1 MRRPILIAIRERAD
15 ANDAGGGRHYRRCNR
30 RSQTM
35 SSALDAGAAAGW
47 LAVVG
52 SGVFH
57 GVNPAMG
64 WLFATALGLQRRS
77 RTALAAALPPLALG
91 HAASVFAVTSSAL
104 VLGLALH
111 AQSMK
116 IVAGIVLL
124 GWAAY
129 HLLYGHRHRM
139 RVGMTAGA
147 LGLAL
152 WSAAT
157 ATVHGAGLMLVPA
170 LMPICGAAAR
180 ASLAGAL
187 GPAALVTLVHTLVA
201 SATSAAIAFAAYEY
215 LGLGMLRRGWVN
227 FDWMWSGALALT
239 GAGLLALA

>member
-1 MRRPILIAIRERAD
+1 MNA
-15 ANDAGGGRHYRRCNR
+15 
-30 RSQTM
+30 
-35 SSALDAGAAAGW
+35 SSYAGAAAGW

-64 WLFATALGLQRRS
+64 WLFASALGLQRNSRS
-77 RTALAAALPPLALG
+77 ALLAALPPLALG
-91 HAASVFAVTSSAL
+91 HAASIFAVSSSAL
-104 VLGLALH
+104 MLGLAVH
-111 AQSMK
+111 AASLK
-116 IVAGIVLL
+116 VVAGVVLL
-124 GWAAY
+124 GWAVY
-129 HLLYGHRHRM
+129 HVLYGHRHRV

-170 LMPICGAAAR
+170 LMPICGTAAGAGV
-180 ASLAGAL
+180 AGAL
-187 GPAALVTLVHTLVA
+187 GSAALVTVVHTLVA
-201 SATSAAIAFAAYEY
+201 SATSAAIAFATYEY
-215 LGLGMLRRGWVN
+215 FGLRMLRRGWIN
-227 FDWMWSGALALT
+227 FEWVWSGVLALT